1 MKLLEQPVYRFADIE
16 FDPARNC
23 LRRAGQEQ
31 VLRQKSLLVLLYL
44 IEHRERSVSKGELLA
59 NVWKGTAVTDDA
71 LVQIIVEL
79 RKLLGDDSR
88 QPRFIRTIPKAGYHF
103 IEPVAIS
110 PVEESLPTITALP
123 HGAFEVE
130 EITSIQVEFVEKLSQ
145 QEQLADQLASQSF
158 HQPPNHTDALPALAQ
173 HNRQRHKPVRLAAL
187 GIILA
192 ALTALSVFY
201 SFSQPGR
208 RAADVALPHV
218 PGKRA
223 VAVMYF
229 ENQSGDRELDW
240 LREGLADMLITNL
253 SRSRQ
258 LTLLSRQQLA
268 ALLNHAGQLN
278 AAKLRLEDG
287 LEIGRRTQAQVLIL
301 GRFARIGE
309 QVWIDVTLHEA
320 RTGQLQAAESLIAER
335 PELILTH
342 IDLLSLKLAA
352 HLGATPDA
360 PGGLAMVMT
369 SNLDAYRY
377 YSLALEQTQM
387 FQFHEAIGLLEKALA
402 LDPQFAMAYARIG
415 YIHAERMGQGEKAG
429 PHLAKALQ
437 LDDQAPGRL
446 NERDKLYIAAWSATA
461 NLDPPRTIAAYR
473 ELLSRYP
480 LETEAYR
487 RLGWALG
494 RQYKYEE
501 ALQVT
506 RQGLVTD
513 PEEKDLYNLL
523 GGICLRLGRN
533 AEAQAAF
540 ERYTQLTPNDPNAW
554 DSLGLFHQWLGQYE
568 QAVNAYHHALALNPE
583 SRIAIIHLGNLY
595 FQQGRYRAAIEQYQ
609 RHFQIARDD
618 NQRARS
624 FQYTAAVYL
633 KQGDLPRAA
642 AAIKE
647 EVKYSPESLWTSLV
661 LALARGD
668 QTAAQKLSAAVFTPA
683 NYNYYNERG
692 WLRFWNYQRGYL
704 ALKQGRAEEAI
715 NHFRAV
721 ALQQPL
727 EWSYDSYEDCLANA
741 YLELGRVD
749 EAIAEY
755 ERILKINPNYP
766 LAHSH
771 LGQAYERKGE
781 GGRAGAAYRAFLQTW
796 TDADADISEVM
807 EAKARLD
814 SPSTLTVTR

>member
-1 MKLLEQPVYRFADIE
+1 MKYLEQPIYLLDDVE

-31 VLRQKSLLVLLYL
+31 VLRQKSLQVLLYL
-44 IEHRERSVSKGELLA
+44 IEHRERSVGKEELFENLWEG
-59 NVWKGTAVTDDA
+59 VAVTDDA

-79 RKLLGDDSR
+79 RKLLGDDAR
-88 QPRFIRTIPKAGYHF
+88 QPRFIKTIPKAGYHF
-103 IEPVAIS
+103 IGPVA
-110 PVEESLPTITALP
+110 ELPSASAPCALI
-123 HGAFEVE
+123 EIE
-130 EITSIQVEFVEKLSQ
+130 EITSVQVEL
-145 QEQLADQLASQSF
+145 EQTLA
-158 HQPPNHTDALPALAQ
+158 PTPALPPVRWF
-173 HNRQRHKPVRLAAL
+173 NRKPVM
-187 GIILA
+187 
-192 ALTALSVFY
+192 LTALGSGLVFAVLALF
-201 SFSQPGR
+201 SFNQR
-208 RAADVALPHV
+208 TALRTEVALPRV

-223 VAVMYF
+223 VAVLYF

-240 LREGLADMLITNL
+240 LREGLTDMLITNL
-253 SRSRQ
+253 SRSRT

-268 ALLNHAGQLN
+268 ALLSHIGQPN
-278 AAKLRLEDG
+278 AAKLDLEDG
-287 LEIGRRTQAQVLIL
+287 LEIGRRAQAEVLIL
-301 GRFARIGE
+301 GRFARLGE
-309 QVWIDVTLHEA
+309 QVRIDVSLHEA
-320 RTGQLQAAESLIAER
+320 RTGQLQAAEALVAER
-335 PELILTH
+335 PALILSQL
-342 IDLLSLKLAA
+342 DLLSLKLAQ
-352 HLGATPDA
+352 HLGATPETSS
-360 PGGLAMVMT
+360 GLAAVMT

-387 FQFHEAIGLLEKALA
+387 YQFNEALALLEKALA
-402 LDPQFAMAYARIG
+402 LDPQFAMANARIG
-415 YIHAERMGQGEKAG
+415 YIYAERLGQGEKARL
-429 PHLAKALQ
+429 PLAKALQ
-437 LDDQAPGRL
+437 LDDQLPGRL
-446 NERDKLYIAAWSATA
+446 NERDKLYIAAWSANA
-461 NLDPPRTIAAYR
+461 NLDTERAHTIYR

-487 RLGWALG
+487 RLGWGLA

-523 GGICLRLGRN
+523 GSTCARLGRN

-554 DSLGLFHQWLGQYE
+554 DSLGLFHQRLGQYE
-568 QAVNAYHHALALNPE
+568 QAVNAYHRALALNPE

-618 NQRARS
+618 TQRARS

-647 EVKYSPESLWTSLV
+647 EVKYNPELLWNS
-661 LALARGD
+661 LALALAHDD
-668 QTAAQKLSAAVFTPA
+668 QTAVQKLSAAVFVPA

-692 WLRFWNYQRGYL
+692 FLRSWNYQRGYV
-704 ALKQGRAEEAI
+704 ALKQGRAEEAL
-715 NHFRAV
+715 NHFRAAV
-721 ALQQPL
+721 QQQPL
-727 EWSYDSYEDCLANA
+727 DWSYDSYEDCLANA

-749 EAIAEY
+749 EAISEY

-766 LAHSH
+766 LAHYH
-771 LGQAYERKGE
+771 LGQAYERKGD
-781 GGRAGAAYRAFLQTW
+781 GGNARVAYQRFLQSW
-796 TDADADISEVM
+796 KEADADLAEIRAAQTYLS
-807 EAKARLD
+807 
-814 SPSTLTVTR
+814 SSH